1 LIFKKPKNPLYS
13 ADDDIQPKPELACIA
28 FVKKR
33 RSLGLIF
40 SNINEESS
48 AQAEGK

>member
-1 LIFKKPKNPLYS
+1 LIFKKPKNPLSS